1 MWIMPGVLV
10 FWVLSNLWKVTTQ
23 SKCVFLPLEAFSDV
37 TILCINRLIQSY
49 LLIFTFFFFS
59 NTIWKQDL
67 NWFPFLTF
75 HISLAVRP
83 RTSHCRVPQFL
94 SCKVGGRPCL
104 VRRAV
109 TCSWPLHPSVAEVA
123 ASVILLKWSARLG
136 AARRTAWY
144 HWLVLVTHQ
153 TAVTRVDICF
163 MKCTTSVH
171 FHREKHRFV
180 SSLCLRESSNLF
192 WS

>member
-37 TILCINRLIQSY
+37 TILCINRLIHSY
-49 LLIFTFFFFS
+49 LLIFTFFFFP

-109 TCSWPLHPSVAEVA
+109 TCSWPP
-123 ASVILLKWSARLG
+123 ASVCSRG
-136 AARRTAWY
+136 GRERDPSEVVRSSRSGEGDRVVP
-144 HWLVLVTHQ
+144 LV
-153 TAVTRVDICF
+153 
-163 MKCTTSVH
+163 SVSYSPN
-171 FHREKHRFV
+171 
-180 SSLCLRESSNLF
+180 SSDQSWHLFYEMYYFGSFSS
-192 WS
+192 WEASVC